1 MALYVYPDR
10 PCTCILGPGLAEVW
24 ASGRLAVVCNFVKK
38 LYASREGEGE
48 VWEADLTCIA
58 GSASTIVTEAARRAS
73 RSSSARR
80 HAQTVCVVTGVVIT
94 EMKMRLVS
102 RTRLRRP
109 GGAKRPLSGPARR
122 LIRVWL

>member
-58 GSASTIVTEAARRAS
+58 GSASTIVTEAARRVEVVAS
-73 RSSSARR
+73 T
-80 HAQTVCVVTGVVIT
+80 HAKVVVVAWS
-94 EMKMRLVS
+94 V
-102 RTRLRRP
+102 
-109 GGAKRPLSGPARR
+109 A
-122 LIRVWL
+122 